1 MAEEILVV
9 DDEAEIGELFSY
21 SLGRQGYE
29 VVVARNGPEA
39 FELIRKRTPDLII
52 LDLMMPGMDG
62 YEILRR
68 VRNNSETRLVPVVV
82 LTARTDTKNKIVAFE
97 HGADQYVCKP
107 ITMAELLARVRCLLH
122 RARTLTCTN
131 QEAEVQAVAVAPAAG
146 TSKANQGSSRPPQKF
161 IDRPLTI
168 LNIEYIH
175 RIDDALAKS
184 GPFGEVKLIK
194 AKGKLRFI
202 QRTESESLIDST
214 S

>member
-9 DDEAEIGELFSY
+9 DDEAEIGQLFSY

-97 HGADQYVCKP
+97 NGADQYVCKP
-107 ITMAELLARVRCLLH
+107 VSMVELLARVRCLLQ
-122 RARTLTCTN
+122 RTQAWTCTD
-131 QEAEVQAVAVAPAAG
+131 QEADGQAVATTRAAG
-146 TSKANQGSSRPPQKF
+146 TNLANQGSPRLSLKI
-161 IDRPLTI
+161 IDKPLMVLTVEHI
-168 LNIEYIH
+168 Q

-184 GPFGEVKLIK
+184 GPFGEVTLIK